1 MDLYL
6 GGKKLETLIQD
17 IRYGVRTLLAK
28 PVVAILAVIALALGI
43 GASTAIFSVVNTVL
57 LRALPY
63 PNGARLVMI
72 WEQNRPRSRDR
83 NVISPANFL
92 DWREQNKAF
101 EDMSAFYGATYNLT
115 GLGNPEEVAGMAAS
129 PNLFNVLGSHAML
142 GRTFTQ
148 DDGVT
153 GKDNVAVLSYGFW
166 QKHFGGDLNVVG
178 KTFALD
184 GVPIAVVGVMPEG
197 FDFFVKEN
205 SNIKKNPE
213 FWLPIAFT
221 ERSRVRG
228 GRSLSAIGVLKPGVT
243 IDSARA
249 EMNALG
255 NRLEQQY
262 PDFNQGWGITLVPLH
277 TQFSGDLKPALMI
290 LLIAVG
296 FVLLIACA
304 NVANLLMARSVA
316 RQKEFAIRAAL
327 GAGRLRLLRQLLT
340 ESVLL
345 ALTGCALG
353 LLIARW
359 GVDALLAISPRDLL
373 SFTSV
378 AIDKRVLGFALAL
391 AVLTSL
397 IFGLLP
403 ALESSRPNTNES
415 LKEGGRGTTAGRAH
429 RVLNWFVV
437 AQVALSLMLLI
448 GSGLMIKSFMR
459 LQSVNPGFDPNNVLT
474 ASVSLPRAKYSDTPK
489 RIEFFQQL
497 LARVRQLPGV
507 TAAGAAS
514 APPFMGLGAA
524 TGFDIEGQPVLP
536 SAQKPTTDVR
546 VVDPDYFK
554 TMAIP
559 LRNGRT
565 FTEREE
571 SQESRV
577 VIISEAL
584 ARQYFPNDNPLGKR
598 ITVAMKQQD
607 DPCEI
612 IGVVGDVKMRGLDIP
627 TRPMVYWPH
636 AELPYLSMTVV
647 VRTNGNP
654 ATMTGALERE
664 VRALDKDQPI
674 SDVRTMNNWLSDSF
688 ARARFATLLLGIF
701 AVVALMLASLGI
713 YGVMAYSVTQRT
725 NEIGIRMALGASR
738 ANVVRL
744 VLRRGLLLALSGVGL
759 GLIGSLGLTRVLA
772 GLLFGVSVTDP
783 AIFGLVPLLLLA
795 VATMAVYLPARRA
808 TKVDPLVAL
817 RYE

>member
-1 MDLYL
+1 MH
-6 GGKKLETLIQD
+6 TLLQD
-17 IRYGVRTLLAK
+17 IRFGVRMLVNK
-28 PVVAILAVIALALGI
+28 PGVAILAVIALALGI

-63 PNGARLVMI
+63 PNEDRLVMI

-83 NVISPANFL
+83 NVVSPANFL
-92 DWREQNKAF
+92 DWREQNKVF
-101 EDMSAFYGATYNLT
+101 EDMSALYGATYNLT
-115 GLGNPEEVAGMAAS
+115 GLGNPEEVTAMAAS
-129 PNLFNVLGSHAML
+129 PNLFDVLGSHAML

-153 GKDNVAVLSYGFW
+153 GKDNVAVLTYAFW
-166 QKHFGGDLNVVG
+166 QKHFGGDQNVVG

-184 GVPIAVVGVMPEG
+184 GVAITVVGVMPAG

-205 SNIKKNPE
+205 SNIKKSPE

-221 ERSRVRG
+221 QRSRERG

-243 IDSARA
+243 IDQARA

-255 NRLEQQY
+255 ARLEQQY
-262 PDFNQGWGITLVPLH
+262 PDFNRGWGINLVPLH
-277 TQFSGDLKPALMI
+277 TQFAGDLKPALMI

-316 RQKEFAIRAAL
+316 RQKEFAIRTAL

-345 ALTGCALG
+345 AVAGCAIG
-353 LLIARW
+353 LLVAHW
-359 GVDALLAISPRDLL
+359 GMDALLSISPRDLL

-378 AIDKRVLGFALAL
+378 TIDKRVLGFALAL
-391 AVLTSL
+391 SVLTSL

-403 ALESSRPNTNES
+403 ALEASRPNTNES
-415 LKEGGRGTTAGRAH
+415 LKEGSRGTSGGRAH

-437 AQVALSLMLLI
+437 AQVALSLILLI
-448 GSGLMIKSFMR
+448 GSGLMIKSLMR
-459 LQSVNPGFDPNNVLT
+459 LQSVDPGFDPNNVQT
-474 ASVSLPRAKYSDTPK
+474 ISVTLPRARYTEPPR

-507 TAAGAAS
+507 SGVGAAS

-536 SAQKPTTDVR
+536 SAQKAITDVR
-546 VVDPDYFK
+546 VVDQEYFK
-554 TMAIP
+554 TMGIP
-559 LRNGRT
+559 LLKGRT
-565 FTEREE
+565 FTDREE
-571 SQESRV
+571 TQQSRV
-577 VIISEAL
+577 TIISDTL
-584 ARQYFPNDNPLGKR
+584 ARQYFPNENPLGKR
-598 ITVAMKQQD
+598 ITISMKEQN

-612 IGVVGDVKMRGLDIP
+612 IGVVGDVKMKGLDIAA
-627 TRPMVYWPH
+627 RPMVYWPH
-636 AELPYLSMTVV
+636 AELPYLSMTLL
-647 VRTNGNP
+647 VRTDGST
-654 ATMTGALERE
+654 AGIAASLERE

-674 SDVRTMNNWLSDSF
+674 SDVRTMNEWLADSI

-725 NEIGIRMALGASR
+725 NEIGIRMALGATR
-738 ANVVRL
+738 ADVVLL
-744 VLRRGLLLALSGVGL
+744 VLKRGLLLAVSGVAI
-759 GLIGSLGLTRVLA
+759 GLIGSVGLTRLLT

-783 AIFGLVPLLLLA
+783 AIFGLVPILLLA
-795 VATMAVYLPARRA
+795 IALLAVYLPARRA
-808 TKVDPLVAL
+808 TRVDPLIAL

>member
-1 MDLYL
+1 M
-6 GGKKLETLIQD
+6 ETLFQD
-17 IRYGVRTLLAK
+17 IRYGVRTLASK
-28 PVVAILAVIALALGI
+28 PGVAILAVIALALGI

-63 PNGARLVMI
+63 PNGDRLVMV

-153 GKDNVAVLSYGFW
+153 AKDNVAVLSYGFW

-474 ASVSLPRAKYSDTPK
+474 ASVSLPRAKYSETPK

-559 LRNGRT
+559 LLNGRT
-565 FTEREE
+565 FTDREE

-598 ITVAMKQQD
+598 ITIDMKQQN

-612 IGVVGDVKMRGLDIP
+612 IGVAGDVKMRGLDIP

-674 SDVRTMNNWLSDSF
+674 SDVRTMHDWLSDSF

-783 AIFGLVPLLLLA
+783 AIFGLVPILLLA

>member
-1 MDLYL
+1 MH
-6 GGKKLETLIQD
+6 TLLQD
-17 IRYGVRTLLAK
+17 IRFGVRMLVNK
-28 PVVAILAVIALALGI
+28 PGVAILAVIALALGI

-63 PNGARLVMI
+63 PNEDRLVMI

-83 NVISPANFL
+83 NVVSPANFL
-92 DWREQNKAF
+92 DWREQNKVF
-101 EDMSAFYGATYNLT
+101 EDMSALYGATYNLT
-115 GLGNPEEVAGMAAS
+115 GLGNPEEVTAMAAS
-129 PNLFNVLGSHAML
+129 PNLFDVLGSHAML

-153 GKDNVAVLSYGFW
+153 GKDNVAVLTYAFW
-166 QKHFGGDLNVVG
+166 QKHFGGDQNVVG

-184 GVPIAVVGVMPEG
+184 GVAITVVGVMPAG

-205 SNIKKNPE
+205 SNIKKSPE

-221 ERSRVRG
+221 QRSRERG

-243 IDSARA
+243 IDQARA

-255 NRLEQQY
+255 ARLEQQY
-262 PDFNQGWGITLVPLH
+262 PDFNRGWGINLVPLH
-277 TQFSGDLKPALMI
+277 TQFAGDLKPALMI

-316 RQKEFAIRAAL
+316 RQKEFAIRTAL

-345 ALTGCALG
+345 AVAGCAIG
-353 LLIARW
+353 LLVAHW
-359 GVDALLAISPRDLL
+359 GMDALLSISPRDLL

-378 AIDKRVLGFALAL
+378 TIDKRVLGFALAL
-391 AVLTSL
+391 SVLTSL

-403 ALESSRPNTNES
+403 ALEASRPNTNES
-415 LKEGGRGTTAGRAH
+415 LKEGSRGTSGGRAH

-448 GSGLMIKSFMR
+448 GSGLMIKSLMR
-459 LQSVNPGFDPNNVLT
+459 LQSVDPGFDPNNVQT
-474 ASVSLPRAKYSDTPK
+474 ISVTLPRARYTEPPR

-507 TAAGAAS
+507 SGVGAAS

-536 SAQKPTTDVR
+536 SAQKAITDVR
-546 VVDPDYFK
+546 VVDQEYFK
-554 TMAIP
+554 TMGIP
-559 LRNGRT
+559 LLKGRT
-565 FTEREE
+565 FTDREE
-571 SQESRV
+571 TQQSRV
-577 VIISEAL
+577 TIISDTL
-584 ARQYFPNDNPLGKR
+584 ARQYFPNENPLGKR
-598 ITVAMKQQD
+598 ITISMKEQN

-612 IGVVGDVKMRGLDIP
+612 IGVVGDVKMKGLDIAA
-627 TRPMVYWPH
+627 RPMVYWPH
-636 AELPYLSMTVV
+636 AELPYLSMTLL
-647 VRTNGNP
+647 VRTDGST
-654 ATMTGALERE
+654 AGIAASLERE

-674 SDVRTMNNWLSDSF
+674 SDVRTMNEWLADSI

-725 NEIGIRMALGASR
+725 NEIGIRMALGATR
-738 ANVVRL
+738 ADVVLL
-744 VLRRGLLLALSGVGL
+744 VLKRGLLLAVSGVAI
-759 GLIGSLGLTRVLA
+759 GLIGSVGLTRLLT

-783 AIFGLVPLLLLA
+783 AIFGLVPILLLA
-795 VATMAVYLPARRA
+795 IALLAVYLPARRA
-808 TKVDPLVAL
+808 TRVDPLIAL

>member
-1 MDLYL
+1 M
-6 GGKKLETLIQD
+6 ETLLQD
-17 IRYGVRTLLAK
+17 IRYGVRMLVSK
-28 PVVAILAVIALALGI
+28 PGVTILAVLALALGI

-63 PNGARLVMI
+63 PNGDRLVMI

-92 DWREQNKAF
+92 DWREQNKVF

-129 PNLFNVLGSHAML
+129 PNLFDVLGSHAML

-148 DDGVT
+148 DDGVS
-153 GKDNVAVLSYGFW
+153 GKDNVAVLTYGFW
-166 QKHFGGDLNVVG
+166 QKHFGGDQNVVG

-184 GVPIAVVGVMPEG
+184 GVAITVVGVMPEG

-205 SNIKKNPE
+205 SNIKKNAE

-221 ERSRVRG
+221 QNSRVRG
-228 GRSLSAIGVLKPGVT
+228 GRSLSAVGVLKPGVK
-243 IDSARA
+243 IDQARA
-249 EMNALG
+249 EMNALAT
-255 NRLEQQY
+255 RLEQQY
-262 PDFNQGWGITLVPLH
+262 PDFNKGWGITLVPLH
-277 TQFSGDLKPALMI
+277 QQFSGDLKPALMI

-316 RQKEFAIRAAL
+316 RQKEFAIRTAL

-345 ALTGCALG
+345 AAAGCALG
-353 LLIARW
+353 LLVARW

-378 AIDKRVLGFALAL
+378 SINTRVLGFAIAL
-391 AVLTSL
+391 AVLPSL

-403 ALESSRPNTNES
+403 ALEASHPKTNES
-415 LKEGGRGTTAGRAH
+415 LKEGGRGTTGGRAH

-448 GSGLMIKSFMR
+448 GSGLMIKSLMR
-459 LQSVNPGFDPNNVLT
+459 LQSVDPGFDPNNVLT
-474 ASVSLPRAKYSDTPK
+474 VSVTLPRATYGEVPK

-507 TAAGAAS
+507 RAAGAAS

-524 TGFDIEGQPVLP
+524 TGFDIEGQPALP
-536 SAQKPTTDVR
+536 SAQKATTDVR
-546 VVDPDYFK
+546 VVDQDYFK
-554 TMAIP
+554 TLGVPI
-559 LRNGRT
+559 LKGRT
-565 FTEREE
+565 FTDREE
-571 SQESRV
+571 TQQSRV
-577 VIISEAL
+577 TIISETL
-584 ARQYFPNDNPLGKR
+584 ARQYFPNENPIGKR
-598 ITVAMKQQD
+598 ITIDMKQQN
-607 DPCEI
+607 DPSEI
-612 IGVVGDVKMRGLDIP
+612 IGVVGDVKMHGLDIP

-636 AELPYLSMTVV
+636 AELPYLAMTVLV
-647 VRTNGNP
+647 KTNGST
-654 ATMTGALERE
+654 AGIAGSVERE
-664 VRALDKDQPI
+664 VRALDKNQPI
-674 SDVRTMNNWLSDSF
+674 SDVRTMKDWLSDSI

-701 AVVALMLASLGI
+701 AVVALLLASLGI
-713 YGVMAYSVTQRT
+713 YGVMSYSVTQRT

-744 VLRRGLLLALSGVGL
+744 VLRRGLLLALSGVAIGL
-759 GLIGSLGLTRVLA
+759 LGSLGLTRLLT
-772 GLLFGVSVTDP
+772 GLLFRVSVTDP
-783 AIFGLVPLLLLA
+783 AVFGLVPILLLA
-795 VATMAVYLPARRA
+795 IAVLAVYLPARRA
-808 TKVDPLVAL
+808 TRVDPLVAL

>member
-1 MDLYL
+1 MH
-6 GGKKLETLIQD
+6 TLWQD
-17 IRYGVRTLLAK
+17 IRFGVRMLVNK
-28 PVVAILAVIALALGI
+28 PGVAILAVIALALGI

-63 PNGARLVMI
+63 PNSDRLVMI

-92 DWREQNKAF
+92 DWREQNKVF
-101 EDMSAFYGATYNLT
+101 EEMSAFFGLTYNLT
-115 GLGNPEEVAGMAAS
+115 GLGNPEEVTGMLAS
-129 PNLFNVLGSHAML
+129 TNLFDVLGSHAML

-153 GKDNVAVLSYGFW
+153 GKDNVAVLTYGFW
-166 QKHFGGDLNVVG
+166 QKHFGGDRGVVG

-184 GVPIAVVGVMPEG
+184 SVTITVVGVMPEG

-221 ERSRVRG
+221 QNSRVRG

-243 IDSARA
+243 IAQARA

-255 NRLEQQY
+255 ARLEQQY
-262 PDFNQGWGITLVPLH
+262 PDFNKGWGITLVPLH

-316 RQKEFAIRAAL
+316 RQKEFAIRTAL

-345 ALTGCALG
+345 ALAGCAIG
-353 LLIARW
+353 LLVARW
-359 GVDALLAISPRDLL
+359 GMDALLAISPRDLL

-378 AIDKRVLGFALAL
+378 TIDKRVLGFALAL
-391 AVLTSL
+391 SVLTSL

-403 ALESSRPNTNES
+403 ALEASRPNTSES
-415 LKEGGRGTTAGRAH
+415 LKEGGRGSTGGRAH

-448 GSGLMIKSFMR
+448 GSGLMIKSLMR
-459 LQSVNPGFDPNNVLT
+459 LQSVDPGFDPNNVQT
-474 ASVSLPRAKYSDTPK
+474 VSVTLPRAKYTEPPK

-507 TAAGAAS
+507 RGVGAAS

-536 SAQKPTTDVR
+536 SAQKATTDVR
-546 VVDPDYFK
+546 VVDQDYFK
-554 TMAIP
+554 TMGIP
-559 LRNGRT
+559 LLKGRT
-565 FTEREE
+565 FTDREE
-571 SQESRV
+571 TQESRV

-584 ARQYFPNDNPLGKR
+584 ARQYFSNENPLGKR
-598 ITVAMKQQD
+598 ITISMKQQN

-612 IGVVGDVKMRGLDIP
+612 IGVVGDVKMKGLDIA

-636 AELPYLSMTVV
+636 AELPYLSMTLL
-647 VRTNGNP
+647 VRTNGS
-654 ATMTGALERE
+654 TTGIAGSLERE

-674 SDVRTMNNWLSDSF
+674 SDVRTMNEWLADSI
-688 ARARFATLLLGIF
+688 ARARFATFLLGIF

-725 NEIGIRMALGASR
+725 NEIGIRMALGATR
-738 ANVVRL
+738 GDVVLL
-744 VLRRGLLLALSGVGL
+744 VLKRGLLLAVSGVAI
-759 GLIGSLGLTRVLA
+759 GLIGSVGLTRLLA

-783 AIFGLVPLLLLA
+783 AIFGLVPILLLA
-795 VATMAVYLPARRA
+795 IALLAVYLPARRA
-808 TKVDPLVAL
+808 TRVDPLVAL

>member
-1 MDLYL
+1 MN
-6 GGKKLETLIQD
+6 TLWQD
-17 IRYGVRTLLAK
+17 IRYGVRMLVNK
-28 PVVAILAVIALALGI
+28 PGVAILAVIALALGI

-63 PNGARLVMI
+63 PNSDRLVMI

-83 NVISPANFL
+83 NVISPANFF
-92 DWREQNKAF
+92 DWREQNKVF
-101 EDMSAFYGATYNLT
+101 EDMSAFYGSSYNLT
-115 GLGNPEEVAGMAAS
+115 GLGNPEEVTGMAAS
-129 PNLFNVLGSHAML
+129 TNLFDVLGSHAIL

-153 GKDNVAVLSYGFW
+153 GKDNVAVLTYGFW
-166 QKHFGGDLNVVG
+166 QKHFGGDRGVVG

-184 GVPIAVVGVMPEG
+184 GVPMTVVGVMPEG

-221 ERSRVRG
+221 QNSRVRG
-228 GRSLSAIGVLKPGVT
+228 GRSLSAIGALKPGVT
-243 IDSARA
+243 IEQARA

-255 NRLEQQY
+255 ARLEQQY
-262 PDFNQGWGITLVPLH
+262 PDFNKGWGVNLVPLH

-316 RQKEFAIRAAL
+316 RQKEFAIRTAL

-345 ALTGCALG
+345 ALAGCAIG
-353 LLIARW
+353 LLVARW
-359 GVDALLAISPRDLL
+359 GMDALLAISPRDLL

-378 AIDKRVLGFALAL
+378 TIDKRVLGFALAL
-391 AVLTSL
+391 SVLTSL

-403 ALESSRPNTNES
+403 ALEASRPNTNES
-415 LKEGGRGTTAGRAH
+415 LKEGGRGTTGGRAH

-448 GSGLMIKSFMR
+448 GSGLMIKSLMR
-459 LQSVNPGFDPNNVLT
+459 LQAVDPGFDPNNLQTV
-474 ASVSLPRAKYSDTPK
+474 SVTLPRAKNREPPR

-507 TAAGAAS
+507 RAASAAS

-536 SAQKPTTDVR
+536 SAQKATTEVR
-546 VVDPDYFK
+546 VVDQDYFK
-554 TMAIP
+554 TMGIP
-559 LRNGRT
+559 LLKGRT
-565 FTEREE
+565 FTDREE
-571 SQESRV
+571 TQESRV
-577 VIISEAL
+577 VIISDGL
-584 ARQYFPNDNPLGKR
+584 ARQYFPNESPLGKR
-598 ITVAMKQQD
+598 ITISMKEQN

-612 IGVVGDVKMRGLDIP
+612 IGVVGDVKMKGLDIA

-636 AELPYLSMTVV
+636 AELPYLRMTLL
-647 VRTNGNP
+647 VRTNGST
-654 ATMTGALERE
+654 AGIAGSLERE

-674 SDVRTMNNWLSDSF
+674 SDVRTMNEWLADSI
-688 ARARFATLLLGIF
+688 ARARFATFLLGIF
-701 AVVALMLASLGI
+701 AIVALVLASLGI

-725 NEIGIRMALGASR
+725 NEIGIRMALGATR
-738 ANVVRL
+738 GDVVLL
-744 VLRRGLLLALSGVGL
+744 VLKRGLLLAVSGVAI
-759 GLIGSLGLTRVLA
+759 GLIGSVGLTRLLA

-783 AIFGLVPLLLLA
+783 AIFGLVPILLFAIALL
-795 VATMAVYLPARRA
+795 AVYLPARRA
-808 TKVDPLVAL
+808 TRVDPLVAL

>member
-1 MDLYL
+1 MH
-6 GGKKLETLIQD
+6 TLWQD
-17 IRYGVRTLLAK
+17 IRFGVRMLMNK
-28 PVVAILAVIALALGI
+28 PGVAVLAVIALALGI

-63 PNGARLVMI
+63 PNSDRLVMI

-92 DWREQNKAF
+92 DWREQNKVF
-101 EDMSAFYGATYNLT
+101 EDMSALFGSTYNLT
-115 GLGNPEEVAGMAAS
+115 GLGNPEEVSGMAAS
-129 PNLFNVLGSHAML
+129 TSLFDVLGSHAML

-148 DDGVT
+148 DDGVP
-153 GKDNVAVLSYGFW
+153 GKDNVAVLTYGFW
-166 QKHFGGDLNVVG
+166 QKHFGGDQNVVG
-178 KTFALD
+178 KSFALN
-184 GVPIAVVGVMPEG
+184 GVPITVVGVMPKG

-213 FWLPIAFT
+213 FWLPIAFSQN
-221 ERSRVRG
+221 SRVRG
-228 GRSLSAIGVLKPGVT
+228 GRSLSAVGVLKPGVT
-243 IDSARA
+243 IDQARA

-255 NRLEQQY
+255 ARLEQQY
-262 PDFNQGWGITLVPLH
+262 PDFNKGWGITLVPLH
-277 TQFSGDLKPALMI
+277 TQFAGDLKPALMI

-316 RQKEFAIRAAL
+316 RQKEFAIRTAL

-345 ALTGCALG
+345 ALAGCAIG
-353 LLIARW
+353 LLVARW
-359 GVDALLAISPRDLL
+359 GMDALLAISPRDLL

-378 AIDKRVLGFALAL
+378 SIDKRVLGFALAL
-391 AVLTSL
+391 SVLTSL

-403 ALESSRPNTNES
+403 ALEASRPNTNES
-415 LKEGGRGTTAGRAH
+415 LKEGGRGTTGGRAH

-448 GSGLMIKSFMR
+448 GSGLMIKSLMR
-459 LQSVNPGFDPNNVLT
+459 LQSVDPGFDPNNVQT
-474 ASVSLPRAKYSDTPK
+474 VSVTLPRARYTEPPK

-507 TAAGAAS
+507 RAAGAAS

-524 TGFDIEGQPVLP
+524 TGFDIEGQPALP
-536 SAQKPTTDVR
+536 AAQKAVTDVR
-546 VVDPDYFK
+546 VVDQDYFK
-554 TMAIP
+554 TMGIP
-559 LRNGRT
+559 LLKGRA
-565 FTEREE
+565 FTDREE
-571 SQESRV
+571 TQQSRV
-577 VIISEAL
+577 VIISETL
-584 ARQYFPNDNPLGKR
+584 AQQYFGNENPLGKR
-598 ITVAMKQQD
+598 ITIDMKEQNE
-607 DPCEI
+607 PSEI
-612 IGVVGDVKMRGLDIP
+612 IGVVGDVKMKGLDIA

-636 AELPYLSMTVV
+636 AELPYLSMTLL
-647 VRTNGNP
+647 VRTNEGT
-654 ATMTGALERE
+654 AGIAGSLERE

-674 SDVRTMNNWLSDSF
+674 SDVRTMNEWLSDSI
-688 ARARFATLLLGIF
+688 ARARFATFLLGIF

-725 NEIGIRMALGASR
+725 NEIGIRMALGATR
-738 ANVVRL
+738 GNVIL
-744 VLRRGLLLALSGVGL
+744 MVLRRGLVLAVSGVAI
-759 GLIGSLGLTRVLA
+759 GLIGSLGLTRLLA

-783 AIFGLVPLLLLA
+783 AIFGLVPILLLA
-795 VATMAVYLPARRA
+795 FALLAVFLPARRA
-808 TKVDPLVAL
+808 TRVDPLVAL

>member
-1 MDLYL
+1 M
-6 GGKKLETLIQD
+6 ETLLQD

-28 PVVAILAVIALALGI
+28 PVVAILAVLALALGI

-63 PNGARLVMI
+63 PNGDRLVMI

-101 EDMSAFYGATYNLT
+101 EGMSAFYGATYNLT

-129 PNLFNVLGSHAML
+129 PNLFDVLGSHAVL

-166 QKHFGGDLNVVG
+166 QKHFGGDPNVVG

-184 GVPIAVVGVMPEG
+184 GVSIAVVGVMPEG

-221 ERSRVRG
+221 QRSRVRG

-243 IDSARA
+243 IESARA

-255 NRLEQQY
+255 SRLEQQY

-277 TQFSGDLKPALMI
+277 KQFSGDLKPALMI

-316 RQKEFAIRAAL
+316 RQREFAIRAAL

-345 ALTGCALG
+345 ALAGCAIG
-353 LLIARW
+353 LLVARW

-373 SFTSV
+373 SFSTV

-403 ALESSRPNTNES
+403 ALESSRPTTSES

-459 LQSVNPGFDPNNVLT
+459 LQAVNPGFDPSNVLT
-474 ASVSLPRAKYSDTPK
+474 ASVTLPRAKYSETPK

-497 LARVRQLPGV
+497 LARVRQLPGTSAV
-507 TAAGAAS
+507 GAAS

-536 SAQKPTTDVR
+536 AAQKPTTDVR

-554 TMAIP
+554 TMSIP
-559 LRNGRT
+559 VLKGRT
-565 FTEREE
+565 FTDREE
-571 SQESRV
+571 TQESRV
-577 VIISEAL
+577 VIISDAL

-598 ITVAMKQQD
+598 ITISMKEQN

-647 VRTNGNP
+647 VRTNGS
-654 ATMTGALERE
+654 AAAVAGALERE

-674 SDVRTMNNWLSDSF
+674 SDVRTMKEWLSDSI

-744 VLRRGLLLALSGVGL
+744 VFRRGLLLALSGVGL

-783 AIFGLVPLLLLA
+783 AIFGLVPIILLT
-795 VATMAVYLPARRA
+795 VATAAVYLPARRA